1 MVVKSVLQWL
11 DMEDQQ
17 INMTQG
23 DRDVM
28 EEEVDTEV
36 TVIEVVEIT
45 EIEIMI
51 DADHLAEGQ
60 DHLLA
65 DTPEVVLAHHV
76 IISAHDHHLPEG
88 EVPLHVEDHDPDH
101 STINL

>member
-28 EEEVDTEV
+28 EEEVDTEEI
-36 TVIEVVEIT
+36 VIEVVEIT
-45 EIEIMI
+45 EIMI
-51 DADHLAEGQ
+51 GADHLAEG
-60 DHLLA
+60 
-65 DTPEVVLAHHV
+65 
-76 IISAHDHHLPEG
+76 
-88 EVPLHVEDHDPDH
+88 
-101 STINL
+101 

>member
-23 DRDVM
+23 DRDAM
-28 EEEVDTEV
+28 EEEVDTEWI
-36 TVIEVVEIT
+36 VIEVVEIT

-51 DADHLAEGQ
+51 DADHLAEGKY
-60 DHLLA
+60 
-65 DTPEVVLAHHV
+65 
-76 IISAHDHHLPEG
+76 I
-88 EVPLHVEDHDPDH
+88 
-101 STINL
+101 